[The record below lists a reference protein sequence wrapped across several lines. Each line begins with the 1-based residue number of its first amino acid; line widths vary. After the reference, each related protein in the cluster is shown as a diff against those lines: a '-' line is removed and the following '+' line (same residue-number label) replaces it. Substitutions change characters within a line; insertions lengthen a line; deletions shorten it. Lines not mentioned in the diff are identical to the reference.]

1 MKMKTIAF
9 YVTDLGFGHLTRS
22 LAIIEQVLEKFDEEI
37 YLACGELQI
46 EYARVFLHKY
56 SDRVSYQIVNTEAK
70 NMIKKDS
77 FEMDREL
84 TTQSVQDFLGTL
96 EEKVNI
102 EVEMLKGRD
111 LGLIVTDISLLGIQ
125 VAKALGKKV
134 IGISNY
140 TNYHRYKKL
149 GLPESILELY
159 LKAYNSLDL
168 FFEYPYADS
177 LEGLTCGRFK
187 VGMVARKVNR
197 NASADFKSRA
207 WPSCFLSIG
216 QVADIERIE
225 VDFPGGHIYA
235 TGNVN
240 VEGNAHVIKLPR
252 RIGHSQDYVA
262 ASSMAIIKPGW
273 AAVAECMISGIPI
286 GVIGGSP
293 IEDGEIIEKLM
304 KDNACFLVTEE
315 ELRKLSIRDIN
326 MKAAKVQTKKAMND
340 APLIA
345 ELLIRQY
352 D

>member
-1 MKMKTIAF
+1 MKTIAF

-22 LAIIEQVLEKFDEEI
+22 LAIIEQVLEKFDDKI

-46 EYARVFLHKY
+46 EYASVFLHKY
-56 SDRVSYQIVNTEAK
+56 SDRVTYRIVNTEAK
-70 NMIKKDS
+70 NIVKKDS
-77 FEMDREL
+77 FEIDHEMTTHSVEEFLTSLDQKVEL
-84 TTQSVQDFLGTL
+84 
-96 EEKVNI
+96 
-102 EVEMLKGRD
+102 EVENLKGRD
-111 LGLIVTDISLLGIQ
+111 IGLIVTDISLLGIK

-149 GLPESILELY
+149 GLPQNILDY
-159 LKAYNSLDL
+159 YQAAYNSLDL

-216 QVADIERIE
+216 QVANIDDIY

-235 TGNVN
+235 TGNMN
-240 VEGNAHVIKLPR
+240 IDGNAHVIKLPR

-286 GVIGGSP
+286 GVISGSEV
-293 IEDGEIIEKLM
+293 EDGEIIDKLM
-304 KDNACFLVTEE
+304 KDNACFLVTED

-326 MKAAKVQTKKAMND
+326 MKAAKVKTKKMIND